1 MVKIL
6 NADIA
11 KIVAKKRKITDKNA
25 ESFLVDM
32 FDVIH
37 EGLHADKQV
46 KVKGL
51 GTFKI
56 TAVKSRESVNVN
68 TGERVVIEGH
78 SKVSFTP
85 ETSMKERVN
94 KPFAQFETVMVND
107 HVDVAKLE
115 AVEDV
120 TPDKEEAGAEEV
132 PVKAEK
138 PTEEK
143 PVRQEETVTAKASVV
158 EEKVDPKENAATV
171 EASVEEEK
179 VAPKENAAT
188 VEASV
193 EEEKVAPKENAVT
206 VKASVEEEK
215 PAKEEVSKE
224 KEQVVGQKIVQEQ
237 KAEVPKMASLSSAA
251 VETPEA
257 ESDGESNGSKK
268 WIWICLL
275 CVACIAVAC
284 YFGRGLFTHS
294 ESKDVKAPVA
304 VVDTIAKDSIAPSQ
318 KANEPDFDK
327 MNADPRL
334 KYCAY
339 DIVGID
345 TVVTLGEHQTMQS
358 YCNATLGKQMIIYFQ
373 VLNDTTELG
382 GGATMKV
389 PKVKV
394 RKR

>member
-11 KIVAKKRKITDKNA
+11 KIVAKKRKITDKSA

-120 TPDKEEAGAEEV
+120 TPDKEETGAEEV

-143 PVRQEETVTAKASVV
+143 PVRQEETVTVNTSVV
-158 EEKVDPKENAATV
+158 EG
-171 EASVEEEK
+171 K

-188 VEASV
+188 AEASV

-215 PAKEEVSKE
+215 VAKEEVSKE

-237 KAEVPKMASLSSAA
+237 KAEVPKTASLSSAA

-268 WIWICLL
+268 WIWLCLL

-304 VVDTIAKDSIAPSQ
+304 VADTIAKDSIAPSQ

>member
-120 TPDKEEAGAEEV
+120 TPDKEETVAEEV

-158 EEKVDPKENAATV
+158 EEKV
-171 EASVEEEK
+171 
-179 VAPKENAAT
+179 APKENAAT
-188 VEASV
+188 AEASV

-237 KAEVPKMASLSSAA
+237 KAEVPKTASLSSAA

-304 VVDTIAKDSIAPSQ
+304 VADTIAKDSIAPSQ

>member
-120 TPDKEEAGAEEV
+120 TPDKEETVAEEV

-143 PVRQEETVTAKASVV
+143 PVRQEETVTVNASVV
-158 EEKVDPKENAATV
+158 EG
-171 EASVEEEK
+171 K
-179 VAPKENAAT
+179 VAPKENVAT
-188 VEASV
+188 AEASV

-237 KAEVPKMASLSSAA
+237 KAEVPKTESLSSAA

-284 YFGRGLFTHS
+284 YFGRGLFSYS

-304 VVDTIAKDSIAPSQ
+304 VADTIAKDSIAPSQ
-318 KANEPDFDK
+318 IANEPDFDK

>member
-1 MVKIL
+1 
-6 NADIA
+6 
-11 KIVAKKRKITDKNA
+11 
-25 ESFLVDM
+25 
-32 FDVIH
+32 
-37 EGLHADKQV
+37 
-46 KVKGL
+46 
-51 GTFKI
+51 
-56 TAVKSRESVNVN
+56 
-68 TGERVVIEGH
+68 
-78 SKVSFTP
+78 
-85 ETSMKERVN
+85 MKERVN

-120 TPDKEEAGAEEV
+120 TPDKEETVAEEV

-143 PVRQEETVTAKASVV
+143 SVRQEETVTVNTSVV
-158 EEKVDPKENAATV
+158 
-171 EASVEEEK
+171 
-179 VAPKENAAT
+179 
-188 VEASV
+188 
-193 EEEKVAPKENAVT
+193 EEKVAPKENAVT

-237 KAEVPKMASLSSAA
+237 KAEVPKTASLSSAA
-251 VETPEA
+251 VETPES

-304 VVDTIAKDSIAPSQ
+304 VADTIAKDSIAPSQ

>member
-120 TPDKEEAGAEEV
+120 TPDKEETVAEEV

-143 PVRQEETVTAKASVV
+143 TVRQEETVTV
-158 EEKVDPKENAATV
+158 N
-171 EASVEEEK
+171 
-179 VAPKENAAT
+179 
-188 VEASV
+188 ASV

-215 PAKEEVSKE
+215 VAKEEVSKE

-237 KAEVPKMASLSSAA
+237 KAEVPKTASLSSAA

-304 VVDTIAKDSIAPSQ
+304 VADTIAKDSIAPSQ

>member
-120 TPDKEEAGAEEV
+120 TPDKEETGAEEV

-143 PVRQEETVTAKASVV
+143 PVRQEETVTVNASVV
-158 EEKVDPKENAATV
+158 
-171 EASVEEEK
+171 EEK

-188 VEASV
+188 ADASV

-304 VVDTIAKDSIAPSQ
+304 VADTIAKDSIAPSQ

>member
-158 EEKVDPKENAATV
+158 EEKV
-171 EASVEEEK
+171 
-179 VAPKENAAT
+179 APKENAAT
-188 VEASV
+188 AEASV

-206 VKASVEEEK
+206 AKASVEEEK

-237 KAEVPKMASLSSAA
+237 KVEVPKMASLSSAA

-304 VVDTIAKDSIAPSQ
+304 VADTIAKDSIAPSQ